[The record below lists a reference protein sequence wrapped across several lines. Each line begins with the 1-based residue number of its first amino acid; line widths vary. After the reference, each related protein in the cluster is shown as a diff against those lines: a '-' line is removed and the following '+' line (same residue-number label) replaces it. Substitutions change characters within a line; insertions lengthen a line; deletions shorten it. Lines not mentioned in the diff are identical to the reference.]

1 MKILKKL
8 FSSLPILFF
17 IITLFVFLYILYKSI
32 FNNNF
37 SYYFSY
43 LLIALVFSVLFF
55 INIFTSKEFKNYI
68 SIITISLIVSL
79 YSFQGYLT
87 YKNLNKNDIEKK
99 ILEFEKKNNII
110 FDRRSKLEIFTD
122 LSKNEKITV
131 SITPY
136 NLRNDKL
143 LSFLPLSGISNSK
156 TILCNEL
163 GYYSIIN
170 TDQYGFNNPI
180 NEWDKKNV
188 YAMLVGDSFVHGSC
202 VNPPNDIGGV
212 IRNNVSNSR
221 AVLNLGQAGNAPLT
235 QYATLREYLNNDR
248 KVEKVVWFHYEANDL
263 YHDFQEELDNKIL
276 QKYLTDENFTQNLM
290 NRQNESDILL
300 NQKLDQVLKKDKNRP
315 DIEKK
320 IFLINF
326 IKLNELRYL
335 ITKKSKVNQSPKIQ
349 EFKTILELTKKLTK
363 KYNSELYFVYLPSFS
378 YYGSK
383 TFKDLDYDRV
393 KKIISKLDI
402 PFIDINELVFK
413 QEDDPKKLFAL
424 ETWNHYT
431 VDGYFKVGSV
441 VYDQIN

>member
-1 MKILKKL
+1 
-8 FSSLPILFF
+8 
-17 IITLFVFLYILYKSI
+17 
-32 FNNNF
+32 
-37 SYYFSY
+37 
-43 LLIALVFSVLFF
+43 
-55 INIFTSKEFKNYI
+55 
-68 SIITISLIVSL
+68 
-79 YSFQGYLT
+79 
-87 YKNLNKNDIEKK
+87 
-99 ILEFEKKNNII
+99 
-110 FDRRSKLEIFTD
+110 
-122 LSKNEKITV
+122 
-131 SITPY
+131 
-136 NLRNDKL
+136 
-143 LSFLPLSGISNSK
+143 
-156 TILCNEL
+156 
-163 GYYSIIN
+163 
-170 TDQYGFNNPI
+170 
-180 NEWDKKNV
+180 
-188 YAMLVGDSFVHGSC
+188 
-202 VNPPNDIGGV
+202 
-212 IRNNVSNSR
+212 
-221 AVLNLGQAGNAPLT
+221 
-235 QYATLREYLNNDR
+235 
-248 KVEKVVWFHYEANDL
+248 
-263 YHDFQEELDNKIL
+263 
-276 QKYLTDENFTQNLM
+276 M

-402 PFIDINELVFK
+402 PFIDINKLVFK